1 MKERFK
7 IKCAVVLILTKMEN
21 GKEYVLLLKRQNT
34 GILDGKYD
42 ISCCGHLEKGETLKE
57 AIVRET
63 KEEIGIIVSK
73 DNLHYSST
81 IHCDFEGDEYLLVAF
96 YTNQYEG
103 TPKIMEPDKS
113 SELAW
118 FPIHELPNEIA
129 DNRRIMIENYLNQ
142 NLYSEFGFKN

>member
-42 ISCCGHLEKGETLKE
+42 ISCCGHLEEGETLKE

-73 DNLHYSST
+73 DNLYYSST

-113 SELAW
+113 GELAW
-118 FPIHELPNEIA
+118 FPIDELPKEIA